1 MKKTSFWSSEVGKMS
16 IACIILLL
24 AFPVSLIGMS
34 NGVNAA
40 LYLGLVMIL
49 GALASAP
56 VMSLMAH
63 LKNK

>member
-16 IACIILLL
+16 IACIILLA
-24 AFPVSLIGMS
+24 AFPVSLMGL
-34 NGVNAA
+34 NGTGAL
-40 LYLGLVMIL
+40 LYLGLIMIL

-56 VMSLMAH
+56 IMTLLAH